1 MGELRTQL
9 YRSSRITKQVFESKL
24 FTQHKQTE
32 KKSIFIIIK
41 LKEKTINSWKWEKFK
56 KVIPKSLSNK
66 TC

>member
-24 FTQHKQTE
+24 FTRHKQTE

-41 LKEKTINSWKWEKFK
+41 LKAKTINS
-56 KVIPKSLSNK
+56 
-66 TC
+66 

>member
-32 KKSIFIIIK
+32 ENQY
-41 LKEKTINSWKWEKFK
+41 LLLLN
-56 KVIPKSLSNK
+56 
-66 TC
+66 

>member
-24 FTQHKQTE
+24 FTRHKQTE
-32 KKSIFIIIK
+32 NQYLSLLNWKQKQSIRRSGK
-41 LKEKTINSWKWEKFK
+41 KFK
-56 KVIPKSLSNK
+56 KVIPQSLSNK